1 MTKGR
6 NQHVVP
12 RGGGWAVK
20 PEGGQRAS
28 SIHGTQR
35 EAIDR
40 GREVSRNRRSE
51 LFVHGRDGRIRE
63 RDSHGHDPNPPK
75 GRSLAG
81 PHGAGPRKHRSMRND
96 RCNERTADGFGTLSF
111 GGRHAT
117 V

>member
-20 PEGGQRAS
+20 PEGGQQAS

-40 GREVSRNRRSE
+40 GREVSRNQRSE

-75 GRSLAG
+75 GRSLAC
-81 PHGAGPRKHRSMRND
+81 PHGAGPPKHRNMRND
-96 RCNERTADGFGTLSF
+96 GRDERTAESFGTLRF

>member
-1 MTKGR
+1 MAKGR

-40 GREVSRNRRSE
+40 GREVSRNQHSE

-63 RDSHGHDPNPPK
+63 RDSHGHRPQ
-75 GRSLAG
+75 S
-81 PHGAGPRKHRSMRND
+81 
-96 RCNERTADGFGTLSF
+96 ADGLKPCVP
-111 GGRHAT
+111 T
-117 V
+117 VQARANIGE